1 MSAEERCLHLIEKVC
16 DAADD
21 PAAAYLIRS
30 RLRRA
35 ILSCARMVA
44 GEHGARKPDIPGVF
58 VAPTGASDNDFEIVT
73 LCNRIYEIARE
84 LCQPSESFDVRW
96 KEGWATL
103 QRELDQL
110 HVALATRGRPT
121 LGAPSLP

>member
-1 MSAEERCLHLIEKVC
+1 MSAEARCLDLIEKVR

-44 GEHGARKPDIPGVF
+44 GEYGAQKPDIPGVF
-58 VAPTGASDNDFEIVT
+58 VAPTGSSDTDFEIVA
-73 LCNRIYEIARE
+73 LCNRIHGIARE

-96 KEGWATL
+96 KDGWAIL
-103 QRELDQL
+103 ERELDQL
-110 HVALATRGRPT
+110 YAALATRRHSR
-121 LGAPSLP
+121 L

>member
-1 MSAEERCLHLIEKVC
+1 MSAETRCLHLIEKVR

-21 PAAAYLIRS
+21 PTAAYLIRS

-44 GEHGARKPDIPGVF
+44 GEHGAPKPDIPGVF
-58 VAPTGASDNDFEIVT
+58 VAPAESTEADLEIVT
-73 LCNRIYEIARE
+73 LCNRIYEVARE

-96 KEGWATL
+96 EEGWGTL
-103 QRELDQL
+103 AGDLAQL
-110 HVALATRGRPT
+110 HVALTTKHRG
-121 LGAPSLP
+121 